1 MLFFQQ
7 KRGKLLNS
15 VAELKETDYSKEP
28 KLGDIYKRVLRGRDN
43 FSKVYA
49 KDLQAVMQI
58 SSLDLILN
66 HHTDSMLRIAGTV
79 AQATE
84 NIKEASADSSVVVSQ
99 INEQHE
105 DLTKTILSVSD
116 DSEEVFKKIQES
128 QKQLTGIREMSE
140 TIIAESRDMKKDMDT
155 LLDVIAGM
163 NEVVAGINAISA
175 QTNLLALNASI
186 EAARAGEAGR
196 GFAVVA
202 EEIRKLAE
210 ETQSLTANM
219 DNFIHQIKDASS
231 QSSLSVNRTIDG
243 LDQVTEKIQDVW
255 TINTENEKHVERVSD
270 SVSSLAAVSQ
280 EISGSM
286 AEMENQALHIK
297 EQCSQLDNDTH
308 ELNGICGNIKENI
321 KPVVNIEKTLDEAAK
336 QMGEMMEDAF
346 FAMRNEEFISYLDT
360 AISAHKVW
368 TNNLGKMVEDRT
380 YRPIQLDSTKCGFG
394 HFYYS
399 MTPQDAA
406 ILEIWNGVGGKHTKL
421 HNYGN
426 QVKTALLKGDI
437 TEAEKCYKEVLI
449 CSKELIKDFETMEQ
463 LAK

>member
-1 MLFFQQ
+1 MLFFQ
-7 KRGKLLNS
+7 KRKGKLLEA
-15 VAELKETDYSKEP
+15 VAELKEVDCSKEP
-28 KLGDIYKRVLRGRDN
+28 KLGDIYKRILRGRDG
-43 FSKVYA
+43 FAKVYA
-49 KDLQAVMQI
+49 KDIQAVMQI
-58 SSLDLILN
+58 SAIDLVLN
-66 HHTDSMLRIAGTV
+66 HHSEGMLRIAQTV
-79 AQATE
+79 AKATE
-84 NIKEASADSSVVVSQ
+84 NIKEASADSSTVVSQ

-116 DSEEVFKKIQES
+116 DSEHVVKKIQES
-128 QKQLTGIREMSE
+128 QMQLTDIREMSE
-140 TIIAESRDMKKDMDT
+140 IIIKESRDMKADMDT
-155 LLDVIAGM
+155 LLDVISGM

-219 DNFIHQIKDASS
+219 DTFIHQIKDASS
-231 QSSLSVNRTIDG
+231 QSSLSVNRTIEG

-255 TINTENEKHVERVSD
+255 TINTENEKHVERVND

-286 AEMENQALHIK
+286 AEMESQALHIK
-297 EQCSQLDNDTH
+297 DQCYQLDNDTH
-308 ELNGICGNIKENI
+308 ELNSICSNIKDNI
-321 KPVVNIEKTLDEAAK
+321 KPVVSIEQTLDEAAK

-346 FAMRNEEFISYLDT
+346 FAMKNEEFISYLDT

-368 TNNLGKMVEDRT
+368 IANLGKMVEDRV

-399 MTPQDAA
+399 MTPQEPS
-406 ILEIWNGVGGKHTKL
+406 IQEIWKGVGGKHTKL

-426 QVKTALLKGDI
+426 QVKMALLKGDY
-437 TEAEKCYKEVLI
+437 TEAEKCFREVNSF
-449 CSKELIKDFETMEQ
+449 SKELIKDFETMEQ
-463 LAK
+463 LAR